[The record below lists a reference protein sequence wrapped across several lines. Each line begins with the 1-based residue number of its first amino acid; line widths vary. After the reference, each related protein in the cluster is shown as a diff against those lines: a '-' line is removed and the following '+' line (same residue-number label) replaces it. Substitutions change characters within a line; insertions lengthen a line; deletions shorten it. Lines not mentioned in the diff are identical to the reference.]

1 MAATISQNL
10 PRTFYKL
17 APKWACKV
25 CDLGSRE
32 LALKKKLS
40 SKEPIYKIAY
50 MMAGM
55 FASTE
60 NIAEQMCNLSSEV
73 IFNSETG
80 QMWIYEHRQ
89 SDSLPKSTADS
100 QRLYHFVRVL
110 VTKWFA
116 RDEANYLLEHS
127 HITTCFFVWY
137 FTTPDLFYK
146 DNVIKQTTRN
156 GIQRIWTPLIL
167 DKKPKKKSVQSVP
180 KKDVKLATTT
190 DPLLP
195 KQQSQQA
202 QLRQDIQDLIANST
216 SASIE
221 WDDPLGVHLLVSECL
236 AGGTHLSIKQTKKL
250 QNRYND
256 YTKLT
261 EKINKTLGKIRKV
274 EAANA
279 KLAPAAPPAPPTSNS
294 ASEPDK
300 LGRMP
305 DSPPELIRRNAEC
318 SGCATN
324 QANQEAHIGGCLP
337 DEDEDEVPDS
347 WEDL

>member
-17 APKWACKV
+17 APRWAGKV
-25 CDLGSRE
+25 CELGSRE
-32 LALKKKLS
+32 LVLKKNWS

-60 NIAEQMCNLSSEV
+60 NIAEQIRNLSSEV

-80 QMWIYEHRQ
+80 QIWIYEHRQ

-100 QRLYHFVRVL
+100 QRLYGLVRVL
-110 VTKWFA
+110 VTKLFD
-116 RDEANYLLEHS
+116 RNEANYLLEHK

-137 FTTPDLFYK
+137 FTTPDVFYK

-167 DKKPKKKSVQSVP
+167 DKKPKKESVKSVP

-202 QLRQDIQDLIANST
+202 QLRQDIQDLIANSS

-221 WDDPLGVHLLVSECL
+221 WDDPLRVHAAVSECL
-236 AGGTHLSIKQTKKL
+236 AGGTELSIKQTKKL

-256 YTKLT
+256 YIKLT

-279 KLAPAAPPAPPTSNS
+279 KLAPAAPPTLNS
-294 ASEPDK
+294 ASEPDE
-300 LGRMP
+300 LDPMP
-305 DSPPELIRRNAEC
+305 DSNPELIRRNAC

-324 QANQEAHIGGCLP
+324 QANQLAHMGGCLP
-337 DEDEDEVPDS
+337 DEDEEDEVPDS